1 MKKSPKGDSSSFS
14 RYTVYMQTKSK
25 SKLLTLVASR
35 TMLALFIAYVLL
47 NLGRAIR
54 TNYHTSKQIHELK
67 QQIALST
74 TQTVFLKNELVY
86 YKSRSYQEL
95 EAKRR
100 LGLKRPGET
109 VVLVPSNADPATQQP
124 IASPIQDQPIDD
136 HRSFFDEASVNAS
149 TWTAWITT
157 PFHE

>member
-1 MKKSPKGDSSSFS
+1 
-14 RYTVYMQTKSK
+14 MQTKSK

-54 TNYHTSKQIHELK
+54 TNYHTNKQIHELK
-67 QQIALST
+67 QQIALSI
-74 TQTVFLKNELVY
+74 TQTIFLKNELVY

-100 LGLKRPGET
+100 LGLKRPRET
-109 VVLVPSNADPATQQP
+109 VVLVPSNTDPAISQP
-124 IASPIQDQPIDD
+124 ISNPVREQAVDEQ
-136 HRSFFDEASVNAS
+136 RSFFDEASANAN
-149 TWTAWITT
+149 TWVTWLTT